1 MGTVT
6 AGAIIDKAAKQLTD
20 IAGVRWTRAELLAWL
35 NDGQRQIVLIQ
46 PSATNTVTAVQLAA
60 GARQLIP
67 SDGWLLL
74 GINCNMGTDGAT
86 PGRAVRLISRELLDN
101 FDPDWR
107 TATAS
112 AVTKNY
118 LYDVQDQ
125 LAFHVYPPST
135 GTNFLQINYS
145 RQPANL
151 TSESQTIEI
160 FDVYQGA
167 LLDYMMYRACAKDAE
182 YAPGVALSRTYAEAF
197 AAGVGGKE
205 TSELKNTPTLELLP
219 RNPSLPGSES

>member
-46 PSATNTVTAVQLAA
+46 PNATNTVAAVQLAA

-67 SDGWLLL
+67 TDGWLLL
-74 GINCNMGTDGAT
+74 GINCNMGTNGTT

-107 TATAS
+107 TAAPS

-118 LYDVQDQ
+118 LYDIQDQ

-145 RQPANL
+145 KQPSNL
-151 TSESQTIEI
+151 TTESQTIEI

-197 AAGVGGKE
+197 AAAVGGKE
-205 TSELKNTPTLELLP
+205 TAELKNTPTLELLP

>member
-6 AGAIIDKAAKQLTD
+6 AGAIIDRAAKQLTD
-20 IAGVRWTRAELLAWL
+20 IAGVRWTRAELLSWL

-46 PSATNTVTAVQLAA
+46 PNATSTVSAVQLAA
-60 GARQLIP
+60 GARQTIP
-67 SDGWLLL
+67 ADGWLLL
-74 GINCNMGTDGAT
+74 GINCNMGTNGTT

-107 TATAS
+107 TTAAS

-118 LYDVQDQ
+118 LYDIQDQ
-125 LAFHVYPPST
+125 VAYHVYPPST

-145 RQPANL
+145 KQPSDL

-160 FDVYQGA
+160 FDVFQGA
-167 LLDYMMYRACAKDAE
+167 LLDYVLYRACSKDAD
-182 YAPGVALSRTYAEAF
+182 YAPGVALSQSYAQAF
-197 AAGVGGKE
+197 AAAVGGKE
-205 TSELKNTPTLELLP
+205 ATELKNTPTLELTS
-219 RNPSLPGSES
+219 RNPALPGSET